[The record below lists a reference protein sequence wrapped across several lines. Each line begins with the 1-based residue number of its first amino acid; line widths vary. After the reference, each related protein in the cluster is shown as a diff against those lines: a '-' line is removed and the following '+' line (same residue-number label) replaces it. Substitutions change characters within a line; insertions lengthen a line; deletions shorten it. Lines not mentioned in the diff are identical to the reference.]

1 MSHSPPIPRITPSA
15 FARGLWVFLIVFNL
29 AAAGM
34 AAWML
39 HLNHRHYV
47 DRAEITTLNLAQVLE
62 ENVAGTI
69 RQIDQ
74 AILAI
79 HDEAQHDP
87 RGPRLGA
94 LLQLQFHRVGLLQS
108 LQLADSA
115 GRVTHG
121 GPSTAGAPADV
132 GGQPFFLRL
141 KGDPQAELVISRPIQ
156 GPKGAW
162 GIILARRITRSDGT
176 FAGAVCAT
184 IATEQLARAM
194 SRLDV
199 GRKGSVSLRGEDL
212 SLLIRY
218 PDYAGQQQMTGST
231 RVQGDY
237 AAAVASDRP
246 IMQFT
251 AVSSI
256 DGMRRT
262 YTLRRTERPRFYI
275 LVGLA
280 QEDYLQAWRHQA
292 IFTLVAI
299 LGLVSLT
306 LGLGLMARAAW
317 RRQRIDQARLASEE
331 AKYRLLAENAVDVIW
346 STDLDGK
353 LTYISPSILRQR
365 GWAPGEFLQLD
376 LRDRAF
382 SAKSLDLIRGRLAA
396 SRSLPPGSQPFEDD
410 ILEVGVRHRDGHEI
424 QVELRTRVVWSEDGR
439 ILGLQ
444 GATRDITEQK
454 RAEAERDKVIQELTL
469 ALAEVKQLSGM
480 LPICAQCKKVRDD
493 HGYWNQIETYLSEHT
508 EATFTHGVC
517 PECATAFRQEMQARR
532 DQKGGDGGQG

>member
-1 MSHSPPIPRITPSA
+1 
-15 FARGLWVFLIVFNL
+15 
-29 AAAGM
+29 
-34 AAWML
+34 
-39 HLNHRHYV
+39 
-47 DRAEITTLNLAQVLE
+47 
-62 ENVAGTI
+62 
-69 RQIDQ
+69 
-74 AILAI
+74 
-79 HDEAQHDP
+79 
-87 RGPRLGA
+87 
-94 LLQLQFHRVGLLQS
+94 
-108 LQLADSA
+108 
-115 GRVTHG
+115 
-121 GPSTAGAPADV
+121 
-132 GGQPFFLRL
+132 
-141 KGDPQAELVISRPIQ
+141 
-156 GPKGAW
+156 
-162 GIILARRITRSDGT
+162 
-176 FAGAVCAT
+176 
-184 IATEQLARAM
+184 M

-231 RVQGDY
+231 QVHGDY

-280 QEDYLQAWRHQA
+280 QEEYLQAWRHQA
-292 IFTLVAI
+292 IFTLVAV
-299 LGLVSLT
+299 LGLISLT

-376 LRDRAF
+376 LRDRVF
-382 SAKSLDLIRGRLAA
+382 SAKSLDLIRGRIAA
-396 SRSLPPGSQPFEDD
+396 ARSLPPASQPFEDD

-439 ILGLQ
+439 VLGLQ
-444 GATRDITEQK
+444 GATRDITERK

-517 PECATAFRQEMQARR
+517 PECAAAFRQEMQARR